1 MENDHNK
8 NKNSIKFW
16 SEFDRPREKLVAK
29 GKSSLS
35 DSELIAILIGSGN
48 KNESAVDLSKKILQS
63 VNNNLI
69 ELSKLSINE
78 LIKFN
83 GIGEAKAISIIAALE
98 LGSRRRESNVI
109 NKNKISSSKD
119 VFELF
124 ASNFSSTSYEEFWIL
139 MLNRANHIIKKINIS
154 EGGVSETIV
163 DAKKIFSIALENKA
177 TSIVLCHNHPSGNIQ
192 PCEADI
198 KLTKKL
204 KEAGKT
210 LDILVVDHIIIGI
223 EKYYSF
229 ADEGII

>member
-1 MENDHNK
+1 VENDHNK

-98 LGSRRRESNVI
+98 LGSRRRESSVI
-109 NKNKISSSKD
+109 NKNKINSSKD

>member
-1 MENDHNK
+1 MENDNNK

-98 LGSRRRESNVI
+98 LGSRRRESSVI

-139 MLNRANHIIKKINIS
+139 MLNRANQIIKKENIS
-154 EGGVSETIV
+154 EGGVSGTLV
-163 DAKKIFSIALENKA
+163 DPKKIFAK
-177 TSIVLCHNHPSGNIQ
+177 H
-192 PCEADI
+192 
-198 KLTKKL
+198 
-204 KEAGKT
+204 
-210 LDILVVDHIIIGI
+210 
-223 EKYYSF
+223 
-229 ADEGII
+229 

>member
-98 LGSRRRESNVI
+98 LGSRRRESSVI
-109 NKNKISSSKD
+109 NKNKINSSKD

>member
-1 MENDHNK
+1 VENDHNK